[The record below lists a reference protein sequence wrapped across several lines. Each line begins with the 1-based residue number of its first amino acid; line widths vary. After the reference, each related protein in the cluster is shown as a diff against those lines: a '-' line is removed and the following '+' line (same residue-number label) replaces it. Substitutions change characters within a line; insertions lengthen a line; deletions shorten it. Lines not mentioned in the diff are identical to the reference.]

1 MCLYAVHCVECVV
14 PAIVV
19 GWVRYEEVVNIP
31 LFCHRASPTKR
42 GFPPKFYLS
51 LLTVFV
57 MRPLDHLWWYGED
70 DLPDVDFWDVGNGTV
85 SLFEVWD
92 WSFRWEQSLQ
102 SVCGIFGTRERMR
115 DSDVGFD
122 VNNNRLL
129 DAPGG
134 MCLELTVYDIVQ
146 EHTLSGHPFIPWPH
160 HVGGIYSMEL
170 LTSIISVYISP
181 LL

>member
-1 MCLYAVHCVECVV
+1 
-14 PAIVV
+14 
-19 GWVRYEEVVNIP
+19 
-31 LFCHRASPTKR
+31 
-42 GFPPKFYLS
+42 
-51 LLTVFV
+51 

-146 EHTLSGHPFIPWPH
+146 ELCQVLI
-160 HVGGIYSMEL
+160 
-170 LTSIISVYISP
+170 
-181 LL
+181 